1 MKKWVFLVALF
12 AAVLALP
19 VVLYA
24 RVRIAE
30 RAWARSF
37 GPLEKLPDRFRGE
50 KNETTEMIPEWFSAL
65 GMTVIR
71 DPPPAEMLTAVKEY
85 GWQIKSDSWRPAA
98 PEPAVERYVLSRAG
112 ALDSMATWIEG
123 HPPPSW
129 PVTLHPLGIPPNFL
143 PLMQL
148 QKILL
153 AAALVRDWRGDHRG
167 GERLLVASWKL
178 NESLRK
184 RPEWIAQFIAVEV
197 LRMQDIVIRKMA
209 VDPVVWRKR
218 LTEHDYR
225 ASLATAHQAETYMT
239 MRAVKTNIYA
249 DPAYIAQMRVLNVGP
264 RGGSPGFGERPRW
277 RVLLTTPIRWF
288 DLPAL
293 MEGSRQMILAGQKA
307 PIDERADLRE
317 AYDRGFS
324 KWSYIPEAE
333 LPRQDLSSWFT
344 RLDRAL
350 AETELTEK
358 VLIARGARAGNGG
371 RWPRSIAGF
380 ESSQIK
386 NGRWIYE
393 TSPRGV
399 SIRFSR
405 EVRWPSTIMGDSAPL
420 RYTAT
425 SGS

>member
-1 MKKWVFLVALF
+1 MKKRVFLLAVLAG
-12 AAVLALP
+12 VLALP
-19 VVLYA
+19 VVLYV

-37 GPLEKLPDRFRGE
+37 GPLEELPDRFRGE

-65 GMTVIR
+65 GMTVTG
-71 DPPPAEMLTAVKEY
+71 DPPPTEVLNAVKEY
-85 GWQIKSDSWRPAA
+85 GGQYKSDSWRPAA

-112 ALDSMATWIEG
+112 ALDSMATWMEG

-129 PVTLHPLGIPPNFL
+129 PVTLHPLESQPNFL

-184 RPEWIAQFIAVEV
+184 RPDWFAQFIAVEV
-197 LRMQDIVIRKMA
+197 LRMQGVVIRKME

-218 LTEHDYR
+218 LAEHDYR
-225 ASLATAHQAETYMT
+225 ASLAAAHQAGTYMM
-239 MRAVKTNIYA
+239 MRMVKTNFYA
-249 DPAYIAQMRVLNVGP
+249 DPDYIALKRVL
-264 RGGSPGFGERPRW
+264 GGGMPEFVYRPRW

-293 MEGSRQMILAGQKA
+293 IEGSRQQILAAQNA

-324 KWSYIPEAE
+324 KWSYISEPD
-333 LPRQDLSSWFT
+333 LPPQDLSSAFT

-350 AETELTEK
+350 AEAELTDK
-358 VLIARGARAGNGG
+358 ILIARAARAANGG

-380 ESSQIK
+380 ESSQVK
-386 NGRWIYE
+386 NGHWIYE
-393 TSPRGV
+393 ASARGV

-425 SGS
+425 SSS